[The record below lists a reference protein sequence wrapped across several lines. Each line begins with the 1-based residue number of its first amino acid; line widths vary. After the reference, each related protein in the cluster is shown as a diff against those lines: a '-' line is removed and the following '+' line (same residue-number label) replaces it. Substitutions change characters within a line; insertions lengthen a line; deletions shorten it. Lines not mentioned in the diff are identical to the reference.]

1 MTPLVAVIFSRTT
14 SQVLIAFLTALTAI
28 GGPFATWLFH
38 RAITQVKVTVN
49 GRMSRLE
56 QELEEARASLL
67 EHGVPPPPP
76 PPLAEPAKPG
86 KP

>member
-1 MTPLVAVIFSRTT
+1 MATLVAVLFSRTT
-14 SQVLIAFLTALTAI
+14 SQVLIAFLTAVTAV

-56 QELEEARASLL
+56 QELEEARAALL

-76 PPLAEPAKPG
+76 PPIAAPSKTP
-86 KP
+86 KV

>member
-14 SQVLIAFLTALTAI
+14 SQVLIAFLTAVTAV

-56 QELEEARASLL
+56 QELEEARAALM

-76 PPLAEPAKPG
+76 PPITVPAQASKV
-86 KP
+86 